1 MKKKIKPIQD
11 IKFNIWILAGLI
23 LVALLISGF
32 VGISQYKKST
42 NHLIELT
49 DSRGKQFE
57 TLFDELKKARFRA
70 MGIGADMLLVSK
82 RLNNRFFERDRKGLA
97 EIIDPVAEYIEKKH
111 SIEQINFYIPPGLLF
126 YRALNPELGLIDLTQ
141 IRPSLVQAVQNQQR
155 LMAVENGIG
164 GLLGIRALVPLFNED
179 KYIGTIEMV
188 SNFNIPLGAA
198 AKATNLKWALSM
210 SQSVATRVQKPQDEK
225 NDVLKED
232 EVYYDFSDPI
242 AHDLILNADF
252 DPRSKGY
259 AILKSGDRKIYLRT
273 VKVLDFTGTP
283 TVTVALI
290 DDLTDSFQDALL
302 DALIHA
308 GIAFIVL
315 ILAFNFVYFKFE
327 IFKSALFGSI
337 GIERNQMKSQ
347 VEMGQL
353 ALEKVKDLE
362 NTKRRF
368 FGNLMMAIH
377 QPLIS
382 ISGQIA
388 NAKAILI
395 QSQSST
401 NDLRVLDAA
410 LSQTNGLSKLVGD
423 FQRIELFREELVN
436 AKVVKTSITEVLSA
450 LAKDIAFYHRFPQFK
465 VHVHSA
471 AHVPDAQVDASLLSL
486 AIMNLIEYAASLTV
500 QGDVQI
506 SSEIDDEHWLNI
518 RIQGSAFEYSEIPN
532 LALLDEAKQ
541 FMIRL
546 NQGAGKIDARDA
558 SLVGI
563 ILTRNIVEYFGGS
576 LSIYEEKPFGFLI
589 QLPTVA

>member
-1 MKKKIKPIQD
+1 MKKIIKPIKEV
-11 IKFNIWILAGLI
+11 KFNIWILALLI
-23 LVALLISGF
+23 SISLLISGF
-32 VGISQYKKST
+32 IGISKYKLST
-42 NHLIELT
+42 NHLLELA
-49 DSRGKQFE
+49 DSRGKQFD
-57 TLFDELKKARFRA
+57 TLFEELKKARFRA

-82 RLNNRFFERDRKGLA
+82 RLNERFTERDRKGVA

-111 SIEQINFYIPPGLLF
+111 SIEQINFYIAPGVLF
-126 YRALNPELGLIDLTQ
+126 YRALNPELGAVDLTSVQ
-141 IRPSLVQAVQNQQR
+141 PSLVQAVQNQQR
-155 LMAVENGIG
+155 LMAVENGLG
-164 GLLGIRALVPLFNED
+164 GVLGIRALVPVFNQD
-179 KYIGTIEMV
+179 KFIGTIELV
-188 SNFNIPLGAA
+188 SNFNNPLNAA
-198 AKATNLKWALSM
+198 AKSTRLRWALSM
-210 SQSVATRVQKPQDEK
+210 SQSISARVLKGQDEK
-225 NDVLKED
+225 DDILKDED
-232 EVYYDFSDPI
+232 IYYDFSDPI
-242 AHDLILNADF
+242 ARDLILNADF
-252 DPRSKGY
+252 DPRAKGY
-259 AILKSGDRKIYLRT
+259 SVVNSGSKKIYLRT
-273 VKVLDFTGTP
+273 IKVLDFTGTP
-283 TVTVALI
+283 GVTIALV
-290 DDLTDSFQDALL
+290 DDLSDAFQDALL
-302 DALIHA
+302 DSLIQA
-308 GIAFIVL
+308 GIAFIL
-315 ILAFNFVYFKFE
+315 LLFAFIFVYFKFE

-337 GIERNQMKSQ
+337 GIERNQMKHQ
-347 VEMGQL
+347 LELGQH
-353 ALEKVKDLE
+353 AIGKVKDLE

-388 NAKAILI
+388 NAKAKLI
-395 QSQSST
+395 ESQSSS

-436 AKVVKTSITEVLSA
+436 AKVVKTSIAEVLSA

-471 AHVPDAQVDASLLSL
+471 EHVPDAQVDASLLSL
-486 AIMNLIEYAASLTV
+486 AILNLIEYATSLTV

-506 SSEIDDEHWLNI
+506 SAEIDDEQWLNI

-546 NQGAGKIDARDA
+546 NQGFGKIDARDA